1 MVSTLWYGAARTPK
15 ETSRVA
21 GPGPSD
27 AYPVA
32 PIHDRHR
39 SYPWVIPVRRLRYAR
54 RATDQSIG
62 WFPLHQP
69 GIEVPQ

>member
-39 SYPWVIPVRRLRYAR
+39 SYPLGDSGATTAIRSAGHRSVDRVVSAPSAR
-54 RATDQSIG
+54 N
-62 WFPLHQP
+62 
-69 GIEVPQ
+69 